1 MCCSSGRGRER
12 AMAAMTASFSSSE
25 SMGPVVSKSS
35 GRGALA
41 EMAASV
47 FDVRRSLKL
56 GPMEPG

>member
-1 MCCSSGRGRER
+1 
-12 AMAAMTASFSSSE
+12 MAAITASFSSSE

-47 FDVRRSLKL
+47 CCVR
-56 GPMEPG
+56 GGIG